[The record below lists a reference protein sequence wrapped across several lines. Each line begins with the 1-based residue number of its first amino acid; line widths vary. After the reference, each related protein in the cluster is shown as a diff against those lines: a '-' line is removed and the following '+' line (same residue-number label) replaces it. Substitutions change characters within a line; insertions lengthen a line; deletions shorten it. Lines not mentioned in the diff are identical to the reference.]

1 MIGRPTRRALER
13 ALAERSR
20 EPSSTAHRGR
30 VLAAVE
36 MVLEDAARPPWWLSI
51 DERRALL
58 VSGLAAVVACLAL
71 VSTPAVGAADPPTG
85 PKPRSEWRWI
95 DSRAMLGTAGL
106 PGI

>member
-1 MIGRPTRRALER
+1 MIRRPTRRAVER
-13 ALAERSR
+13 ALVRRSEER
-20 EPSSTAHRGR
+20 PSAAHRGR

-36 MVLEDAARPPWWLSI
+36 MVLEDAARPPWWLSV

-58 VSGLAAVVACLAL
+58 VSGLAAVAVCLAL
-71 VSTPAVGAADPPTG
+71 VWTPAVGAADPRTG

-95 DSRAMLGTAGL
+95 DSRAMLGTAG